1 MWWRWWCRGR
11 GERERERVREG
22 GGRTTNERGSRRTD
36 VFSSFFLLSLTFP
49 TRGTVLK
56 TRSFTNPV
64 ASYAARCAWDS
75 GTSLSG
81 NDGRYVGRRCQTIRE
96 EIKQRNNRRRGFDRE
111 RTAATSSSK
120 DGALLLLL
128 QRLER
133 RGAAARKMLTVRDRS
148 SEAKRHREA
157 RARA

>member
-1 MWWRWWCRGR
+1 MRG
-11 GERERERVREG
+11 VSNG
-22 GGRTTNERGSRRTD
+22 GKWSKAADKRRKKKKAIAI
-36 VFSSFFLLSLTFP
+36 TFP

-96 EIKQRNNRRRGFDRE
+96 EIKSVERRRGSIEIE
-111 RTAATSSSK
+111 RPLYVVVVVVVVVKRVGSAVAASDSTA
-120 DGALLLLL
+120 
-128 QRLER
+128 RCC
-133 RGAAARKMLTVRDRS
+133 
-148 SEAKRHREA
+148 
-157 RARA
+157 